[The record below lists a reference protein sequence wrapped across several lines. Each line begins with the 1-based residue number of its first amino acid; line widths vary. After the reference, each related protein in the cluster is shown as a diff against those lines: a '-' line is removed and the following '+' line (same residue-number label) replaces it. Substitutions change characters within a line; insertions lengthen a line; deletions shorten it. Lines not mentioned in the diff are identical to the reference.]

1 MRILVGHT
9 GLIGTTLTET
19 VEFDLTFN
27 SKNINKFNQLVTEDG
42 HELYLSCLPATK
54 WMVNKNLP
62 SDLDNIHNIIN
73 ILRKQTYSKIILFST
88 IDIYNDSPLGVNES
102 YKPNF
107 GNLSYGNNRYL
118 FELMVKEYLES
129 EDLKVFR
136 LPALFNKHI
145 KKNILFDLIN
155 NNNVDQIN
163 SNSMFQWYNLD
174 NLHNDITKYS
184 TEFPHETTFNL
195 FTEPIETTDIIS
207 LFENAKDLV
216 KHNNIKISY
225 DYTTKYHNSGY
236 IKTKDEVL
244 IEIKK
249 FIDEVSSK

>member
-1 MRILVGHT
+1 MKILVGNT

-19 VEFDLTFN
+19 MKFDLMFN
-27 SKNINKFNQLVTEDG
+27 SKNINKFNKLVDEDG
-42 HELYLSCLPATK
+42 YELYLSCLPATK

-62 SDLDNIHNIIN
+62 SDLDNIQNIIN
-73 ILRKQTYSKIILFST
+73 ILRKQKYSKIVLFST
-88 IDIYNDSPLGVNES
+88 IDVYNDSPLDVNED

-118 FELMVKEYLES
+118 FELMVKECLEFD
-129 EDLKVFR
+129 DLKVFR
-136 LPALFNKHI
+136 LPALFNRHI
-145 KKNILFDLIN
+145 KKNVLFDLIN

-174 NLHNDITKYS
+174 NLYNDIIKYS
-184 TEFPHETTFNL
+184 SEFPHETTFNL
-195 FTEPIETTDIIS
+195 FTEPVETIDIVS

-249 FIDEVSSK
+249 FIDEISCK